1 MDRQKQE
8 RWLGRFDCAF
18 ARALH
23 PDEQSPSEGGKG
35 TEAPPGDFN
44 ASFQPANAT
53 SKSDLGLR
61 PRL

>member
-1 MDRQKQE
+1 MDRQNNSDG
-8 RWLGRFDCAF
+8 LAALTCAF
-18 ARALH
+18 ARALD